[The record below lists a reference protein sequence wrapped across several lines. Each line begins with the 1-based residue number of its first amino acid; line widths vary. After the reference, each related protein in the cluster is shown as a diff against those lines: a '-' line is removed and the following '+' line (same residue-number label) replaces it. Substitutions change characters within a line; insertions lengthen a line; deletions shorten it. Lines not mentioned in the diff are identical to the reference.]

1 MSSPSIARLENSA
14 GPNLFARYAYA
25 PNLLGYCGP
34 HDAKL
39 LTHLMEEST
48 PPLGELASVVF
59 QFDGAYPY
67 LELIAAASGYHPLDQ
82 PVVEAYWTGNSLL
95 SEVDTLL
102 WGNSLDDRFR
112 RRAGREWTTV
122 EQAILFGGLPTH
134 AFHVF
139 CVYPWVGLLRSGAE
153 SPALEVLDRCRISWG
168 VVVGTSNGEAMV
180 RSRRLQWDE
189 GQLGPAAATID
200 RFRLPSGFGRIDTG
214 DTVSLH
220 WDTVCERLGSDR
232 LAALRRYHNGHL
244 AMANRQL
251 RVTSRKTQEGHPA
264 DLMSHEP

>member
-1 MSSPSIARLENSA
+1 MTGLAARDSRLATLS
-14 GPNLFARYAYA
+14 GPHLFARYAYA

-48 PPLGELASVVF
+48 PPLGELASVVY

-67 LELIAAASGYHPLDQ
+67 LELIAAASGNHPLDQ
-82 PVVEAYWTGNSLL
+82 QVVEAYWTGNQLL
-95 SEVDTLL
+95 GKVDTLL

-112 RRAGREWTTV
+112 RRAGREWGTV

-168 VVVGTSNGEAMV
+168 VVVGMTNGEVMV
-180 RSRRLQWDE
+180 RSRRLRWDE
-189 GQLGPAAATID
+189 GQLRPAAATIE
-200 RFRLPSGFGRIDTG
+200 RFRLPSGFGRIGTG
-214 DTVSLH
+214 DAVWLH
-220 WDTVCERLGSDR
+220 WATVCERLGSDR
-232 LAALRRYHNGHL
+232 LAALRRYHDGHL
-244 AMANRQL
+244 AMANTQL
-251 RVTSRKTQEGHPA
+251 GVTGRKSQDARRSRSRT
-264 DLMSHEP
+264 